1 MHIQCYSNEL
11 YHYGVPGMKWGVRR
25 DRRSN
30 SFKRT
35 VSKKAKAAKIRF
47 QNTTGSRSSN
57 ALKAYRKKDINK
69 MSNKELQTAIN
80 RMNLERQYRNLTSRD
95 FQMGSKI
102 AKNIL
107 TYAGIP
113 IAAVTLYD
121 RYMKRFPG
129 E

>member
-1 MHIQCYSNEL
+1 MEKYDEL

-57 ALKAYRKKDINK
+57 AIKSYRKKDINK

>member
-1 MHIQCYSNEL
+1 MEKYDEL

-25 DRRSN
+25 DRRSKG
-30 SFKRT
+30 FKRT

>member
-1 MHIQCYSNEL
+1 MEKYDEL

-57 ALKAYRKKDINK
+57 AIKSYRKKDINK

-129 E
+129 K